1 MNDSVN
7 SLERQ
12 PFSIHRRLLLA
23 ASLVLGAFFGL
34 TGWSLDEAF
43 RSASDEALQTR
54 LYSSVYALL
63 AAAEEGDEGQMVMPE
78 VLTDP
83 RFNRPDSGLYA
94 QVRNYA
100 TDYQWHSASTLGQA
114 LGFSREIP
122 SGESEIGTFKMAD
135 REVMGLNFGVV
146 WEDFHGK
153 ERKYVLTVAEDLQP
167 IHEQVSAFRNT
178 LLLWL
183 GGAAFLL
190 LLAQG
195 WVLNWGLRPLRQV
208 ESALA
213 EIESGRAEQL
223 QGAYPRELTRLT
235 SSINS
240 LILHARA
247 RQQRYRDSL
256 GDLAHSLKTPL
267 AILQSLADQAQG
279 QSSDT
284 LREQVDRMNQ
294 IVIHQLQ
301 RAAASG
307 QQVLSGNVA
316 VKPLV
321 ERLAN
326 TLSKVYRDKGI
337 QWELDIDQA
346 CLFAGDEGDFME
358 ILGNLM
364 ENACKYGQQRVRVSG
379 QRGSGIHLSI
389 EDDGKGIPADQMDAV
404 FHRGHRADT
413 RQPGQG
419 IGLAVAADIVNAY
432 AGQIEIAVSTRLG
445 GAVVKVS
452 LPGS

>member
-1 MNDSVN
+1 
-7 SLERQ
+7 
-12 PFSIHRRLLLA
+12 
-23 ASLVLGAFFGL
+23 
-34 TGWSLDEAF
+34 
-43 RSASDEALQTR
+43 
-54 LYSSVYALL
+54 
-63 AAAEEGDEGQMVMPE
+63 
-78 VLTDP
+78 
-83 RFNRPDSGLYA
+83 
-94 QVRNYA
+94 
-100 TDYQWHSASTLGQA
+100 
-114 LGFSREIP
+114 
-122 SGESEIGTFKMAD
+122 
-135 REVMGLNFGVV
+135 
-146 WEDFHGK
+146 
-153 ERKYVLTVAEDLQP
+153 
-167 IHEQVSAFRNT
+167 
-178 LLLWL
+178 
-183 GGAAFLL
+183 
-190 LLAQG
+190 
-195 WVLNWGLRPLRQV
+195 
-208 ESALA
+208 
-213 EIESGRAEQL
+213 
-223 QGAYPRELTRLT
+223 
-235 SSINS
+235 
-240 LILHARA
+240 
-247 RQQRYRDSL
+247 
-256 GDLAHSLKTPL
+256 
-267 AILQSLADQAQG
+267 
-279 QSSDT
+279 
-284 LREQVDRMNQ
+284 MNQ

-346 CLFAGDEGDFME
+346 CLFAGDEGDLME

-379 QRGSGIHLSI
+379 QRGSGIYLSI

-445 GAVVKVS
+445 GAVVKVN